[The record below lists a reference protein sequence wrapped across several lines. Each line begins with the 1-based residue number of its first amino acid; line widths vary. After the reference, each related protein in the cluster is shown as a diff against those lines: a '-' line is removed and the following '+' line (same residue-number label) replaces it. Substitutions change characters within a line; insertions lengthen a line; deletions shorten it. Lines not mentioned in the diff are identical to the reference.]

1 MYGSMPYM
9 LPGMA
14 IPASNAATLGS
25 VTKAGSSIFSKINL
39 SSLLSNAQK
48 TLGVVN
54 QAIPLYYQVKPVFK
68 NLKALGKIGKEF
80 TKLNENNNQNS
91 NRSTQQDAVTNI
103 SSNNNE
109 ATTSNIADSQTLHFI
124 YKKEMTQDNLHLNHF
139 FF

>member
-9 LPGMA
+9 MPGMA
-14 IPASNAATLGS
+14 IPASNAATLGNAAA
-25 VTKAGSSIFSKINL
+25 AGSSIFSKINW

-80 TKLNENNNQNS
+80 TKISGNNNQNS
-91 NRSTQQDAVTNI
+91 NESVQQEAVTNI
-103 SSNNNE
+103 SSNND
-109 ATTSNIADSQTLHFI
+109 ATTNSITNSQNDYPTPTFYL
-124 YKKEMTQDNLHLNHF
+124 
-139 FF
+139 

>member
-9 LPGMA
+9 MPGMVA
-14 IPASNAATLGS
+14 PAANAATLGS
-25 VTKAGSSIFSKINL
+25 AAATGSSIFSKINW

-80 TKLNENNNQNS
+80 TKISGSNNQNS
-91 NRSTQQDAVTNI
+91 NEVKQESIIDNTTNNSVVTNNI
-103 SSNNNE
+103 
-109 ATTSNIADSQTLHFI
+109 TSEQNDYPTPTFYL
-124 YKKEMTQDNLHLNHF
+124 
-139 FF
+139 

>member
-9 LPGMA
+9 MPGMA

-25 VTKAGSSIFSKINL
+25 ATKAGSSIFSKINL

-80 TKLNENNNQNS
+80 TKISENNNQNS
-91 NRSTQQDAVTNI
+91 NENVQQETVTNI
-103 SSNNNE
+103 SNNSV
-109 ATTSNIADSQTLHFI
+109 TTSNITDSQNDYPTPTFYL
-124 YKKEMTQDNLHLNHF
+124 
-139 FF
+139 

>member
-1 MYGSMPYM
+1 MHGSMPYM
-9 LPGMA
+9 MPGMA

-25 VTKAGSSIFSKINL
+25 ATKAGSSIFSKINL
-39 SSLLSNAQK
+39 SSFLSNAQK

-80 TKLNENNNQNS
+80 TKISENNNQNS
-91 NRSTQQDAVTNI
+91 NRSTQQESVNNI

-109 ATTSNIADSQTLHFI
+109 ATTSNIADSQNDYPNPTFYL
-124 YKKEMTQDNLHLNHF
+124 
-139 FF
+139 

>member
-9 LPGMA
+9 MPGMA
-14 IPASNAATLGS
+14 IPASNATTLGS
-25 VTKAGSSIFSKINL
+25 ATKAGSSIFSKINL

-80 TKLNENNNQNS
+80 TKINENNNQSS
-91 NRSTQQDAVTNI
+91 NGNVQQDAVTNI
-103 SSNNNE
+103 SSSNDV
-109 ATTSNIADSQTLHFI
+109 TTSNITDSQNDYPTPTFYL
-124 YKKEMTQDNLHLNHF
+124 
-139 FF
+139 

>member
-9 LPGMA
+9 MPGMA

-25 VTKAGSSIFSKINL
+25 ATKAGSSIFSKINL

-80 TKLNENNNQNS
+80 TKISENNNQNS
-91 NRSTQQDAVTNI
+91 NRSTQQESVTNI
-103 SSNNNE
+103 SSNNE
-109 ATTSNIADSQTLHFI
+109 ATTSNIIDSQNDYPNPTFYL
-124 YKKEMTQDNLHLNHF
+124 
-139 FF
+139 

>member
-9 LPGMA
+9 MPGMA

-25 VTKAGSSIFSKINL
+25 AAATGSSIFSKINW

-80 TKLNENNNQNS
+80 TKISGNSNQNS
-91 NRSTQQDAVTNI
+91 NESVQQETVTNI
-103 SSNNNE
+103 SSSNDG
-109 ATTSNIADSQTLHFI
+109 ATNNIADSQNDYPTPTFYL
-124 YKKEMTQDNLHLNHF
+124 
-139 FF
+139 

>member
-9 LPGMA
+9 MPGMA

-25 VTKAGSSIFSKINL
+25 ATKVGSSIFSKINL

-80 TKLNENNNQNS
+80 TKINENNNQNS
-91 NRSTQQDAVTNI
+91 NRNTQQRSVTNI
-103 SSNNNE
+103 SSNNDR
-109 ATTSNIADSQTLHFI
+109 ATSNITDSQNDYPTPTFYL
-124 YKKEMTQDNLHLNHF
+124 
-139 FF
+139 

>member
-9 LPGMA
+9 MPGMA

-25 VTKAGSSIFSKINL
+25 ATKAGSSIFSKINL

-80 TKLNENNNQNS
+80 TKINENNNQNS
-91 NRSTQQDAVTNI
+91 NRSTQQKSVTNI
-103 SSNNNE
+103 SSNNDR
-109 ATTSNIADSQTLHFI
+109 ATSNITDSQNDYPTPTFYL
-124 YKKEMTQDNLHLNHF
+124 
-139 FF
+139 

>member
-9 LPGMA
+9 MPGMA

-25 VTKAGSSIFSKINL
+25 ATKAGSSIFSKINL

-80 TKLNENNNQNS
+80 TKINENNNQNS
-91 NRSTQQDAVTNI
+91 NRSTQQESITNI
-103 SSNNNE
+103 SNNKE
-109 ATTSNIADSQTLHFI
+109 ATTINITDSQNDYPTPTFYL
-124 YKKEMTQDNLHLNHF
+124 
-139 FF
+139 

>member
-9 LPGMA
+9 MPGMA

-25 VTKAGSSIFSKINL
+25 AAKTGSSIFSKINL

-80 TKLNENNNQNS
+80 TKINENNNQNS
-91 NRSTQQDAVTNI
+91 NESTQQESVTNI
-103 SSNNNE
+103 SSSNNE
-109 ATTSNIADSQTLHFI
+109 ATTSNIADSQNDYPTPTFYL
-124 YKKEMTQDNLHLNHF
+124 
-139 FF
+139 

>member
-9 LPGMA
+9 MPGMA

-25 VTKAGSSIFSKINL
+25 ATKAGSSIFSKINL

-80 TKLNENNNQNS
+80 TKISENNNQNS
-91 NRSTQQDAVTNI
+91 NRSTQQKSVTNI
-103 SSNNNE
+103 SSNNDR
-109 ATTSNIADSQTLHFI
+109 ATSNITDSQNDYPTPTFYL
-124 YKKEMTQDNLHLNHF
+124 
-139 FF
+139 

>member
-1 MYGSMPYM
+1 MYGSIPYM
-9 LPGMA
+9 MPNMA

-25 VTKAGSSIFSKINL
+25 AAAAGSSIFSKINW

-80 TKLNENNNQNS
+80 TKISGNNNMNQNKNENIKQEPIINGNYNSEVVTNNTINNQNDYP
-91 NRSTQQDAVTNI
+91 TPTFY
-103 SSNNNE
+103 
-109 ATTSNIADSQTLHFI
+109 L
-124 YKKEMTQDNLHLNHF
+124 
-139 FF
+139 